1 MTDQEIM
8 TSIADICR
16 RYRVKEAILFGSR
29 AKGTAT
35 ERSDYDIA
43 VSGVEQFE
51 ELEEAIDDIPTLHS
65 FDVVNMDTCR
75 NDLLLKEIQEYG
87 RKILQ
92 EISEL

>member
-8 TSIADICR
+8 TSIVDICR